1 VPTPTPDHFY
11 SLLVLQVL
19 GLILGWVIVHKL
31 AVDRDL
37 NKERRSLVSDAAAA
51 QIEKVNSLLIDAR
64 KYHIGERSEEV
75 EQAIKMAL
83 QDIAESVGALRE
95 FVKDSSV
102 VKRAQGA
109 VKSLRIAITGR
120 HFEDEHDGPLRDP
133 HVILETIALESLRT
147 KRALLALQHVQY
159 RQTH

>member
-11 SLLVLQVL
+11 FLLALQAL

-31 AVDRDL
+31 AVERDL
-37 NKERRSLVSDAAAA
+37 NKERRSLVSEGASA

-64 KYHIGERSEEV
+64 KYHTSERSEEA

-83 QDIAESVGALRE
+83 QDMSESVSALRE
-95 FVKDSSV
+95 LVKEASV

-109 VKSLRIAITGR
+109 VKSLRIAVTGQ
-120 HFEDEHDGPLRDP
+120 HFEDEHDGPLLDP
-133 HVILETIALESLRT
+133 HVILETIAFESLRT

>member
-1 VPTPTPDHFY
+1 M
-11 SLLVLQVL
+11 
-19 GLILGWVIVHKL
+19 IVHKL

-37 NKERRSLVSDAAAA
+37 NKERRSLVSEAAAA

-64 KYHIGERSEEV
+64 KYHTTTERNEEV

-95 FVKDSSV
+95 FVKDGAV

-120 HFEDEHDGPLRDP
+120 HFEDEHDGQLRDP

-159 RQTH
+159 RQSH